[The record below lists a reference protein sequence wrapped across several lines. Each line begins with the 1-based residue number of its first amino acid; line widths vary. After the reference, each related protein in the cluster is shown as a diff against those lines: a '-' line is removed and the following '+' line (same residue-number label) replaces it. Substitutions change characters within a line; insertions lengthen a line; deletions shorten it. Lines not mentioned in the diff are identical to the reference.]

1 MTLPRCAP
9 CALVLVVMGCGS
21 REAPPVMAA
30 PEVASVAPAPSPV
43 PPASAVRAPSSVTT
57 GAPIVAPPPAA
68 SCDDALPPEDLLRG
82 NVVETSMTGLGEIVA
97 SSKLGPD
104 GKSPAPSRGYVLF
117 RYEVRVLEWFSGSG
131 PETMVLEQRAEADFD
146 PRAPG
151 HLLFFSACRG
161 DAEGIAYEPDV
172 GYFFPVAPE
181 CREHADRRARAAA
194 KRAGPKR
201 KTLAA
206 CKR

>member
-1 MTLPRCAP
+1 MTLPPCAP

-21 REAPPVMAA
+21 REAPVVA
-30 PEVASVAPAPSPV
+30 PSVAP
-43 PPASAVRAPSSVTT
+43 APSSVTT
-57 GAPIVAPPPAA
+57 GAPIVAPPPAT
-68 SCDDALPPEDLLRG
+68 SCDDELPPEDLLRG
-82 NVVETSMTGLGEIVA
+82 NVSETGMTGLGEIVA
-97 SSKLGPD
+97 SAKLGPD
-104 GKSPAPSRGYVLF
+104 GKAPAPSRGYVLF

-131 PETMVLEQRAEADFD
+131 PESMVLEQRAEADFD
-146 PRAPG
+146 PKAPG

-161 DAEGIAYEPDV
+161 DADGVAYEPDV

-181 CREHADRRARAAA
+181 CRERLDHHARAAA

-201 KTLAA
+201 RTPAA